1 MGIAGMRERVR
12 PFGGRVL
19 IESTTGEGT
28 SLTVAVPFAEVAM
41 ALV

>member
-1 MGIAGMRERVR
+1 MRERVR

-19 IESTTGEGT
+19 IDGTVGDGT

-41 ALV
+41 APA